1 MSKIDMAAETNTHY
15 LQLLSKLFPTIADA
29 ATEVINLEAIMNLPK
44 GTEHFLADLHGE
56 NEAFL
61 HVLKN
66 ASGNIKRKVNEI
78 FGNNIR
84 EAEKKELCTLIYY
97 PEQKLELIKAQE
109 TDLDDWYRI
118 TIHQLVKVCRDVSS
132 KYTRS
137 KVRKSLPD
145 DFSYIIEE
153 LLHERTDDQDKA
165 AYVAVIVNTI
175 ISTGRADAFI
185 EAICNVIQR
194 LAIDQLHILGDIYDR
209 GPGAHKIMDTLKLYH
224 SWDIQWGNH
233 DILWMGASAG
243 NDACI
248 CNVLRLSLRY
258 ANLATLEEYGINLVP
273 LATFALEVYGEDP
286 CEEFLPRLLP
296 GNTIDEKTQQLT
308 AKMHKAITVI
318 QLKEEAQIFHRHPEW
333 NMTDRCLLESIDPE
347 KRVWCHDGKEYEMKS
362 CCFPTLFGGS
372 LKAEGGG
379 RTDSAQEPPSYN
391 LTPEEADLMKKLHHS
406 FRISEK
412 LQKHIRILLS
422 HGCMYAI
429 SNSNLLFH
437 ASIPLNDDGSL
448 KEVEI
453 YPGKKYSGK
462 ELMHNIGIMIRA
474 AFNTHI
480 SSPNLAA
487 TDEYPRDYARDYF
500 LYLWCGKDSPLFDKS
515 KMATFERYFLTDK
528 ETYKEEK
535 GAYFRLRNNE
545 EVCDRIL
552 DAFGIKGPNR
562 HIINGHVPV
571 HVAKGENPIKAGGR
585 LMVIDGGFSEAYHS
599 ETGIAGYTLIYHS
612 RGFQLVQHEPFT
624 STQDAIQRGT
634 DIKSTTQ
641 IVEMSAHRMLVADTD
656 KGDELR
662 SQIADLKQ
670 LLHAYRQGIIKEK
683 RS

>member
-1 MSKIDMAAETNTHY
+1 MHY
-15 LQLLSKLFPTIADA
+15 LQLLSKSFPTIADA

-61 HVLKN
+61 HILKN

-78 FGNNIR
+78 FGNTIR
-84 EAEKKELCTLIYY
+84 ETEKKELCTLIYY

-132 KYTRS
+132 KYTHS
-137 KVRKSLPD
+137 KVRKSLPH

-165 AYVAVIVNTI
+165 AYVAVIVDTI

-209 GPGAHKIMDTLKLYH
+209 GPGAHKIMDTLKQYH

-233 DILWMGASAG
+233 DILWMGVSAG

-273 LATFALEVYGEDP
+273 LATFALEVYGDDP
-286 CEEFLPRLLP
+286 CEEFQPRLLP
-296 GNTIDEKTQQLT
+296 GNSMDEKTRQLT

-318 QLKEEAQIFHRHPEW
+318 QLKEEAQIINRHPEW
-333 NMTDRCLLESIDPE
+333 QMTDRCLFDCIDYE
-347 KRVWCHDGKEYEMKS
+347 KGECNINGKDYAMRSCH
-362 CCFPTLFGGS
+362 FPTIS
-372 LKAEGGG
+372 CSQQH
-379 RTDSAQEPPSYN
+379 DM
-391 LTPEEADLMKKLHHS
+391 LTPEEEDLMKKLHHS

-453 YPGKKYSGK
+453 YPGKKFSGK
-462 ELMHNIGIMIRA
+462 ELMHNIGIMIRS
-474 AFNTHI
+474 AFNSHAG
-480 SSPNLAA
+480 SSTIAM
-487 TDEYPRDYARDYF
+487 DEYPRDYARDYF
-500 LYLWCGKDSPLFDKS
+500 LYLWCGPDSPLFDKS

-528 ETYKEEK
+528 ETFIEEK

-545 EVCDRIL
+545 EICDRIL

-571 HVAKGENPIKAGGR
+571 HVAKGENPIKAGGK

-634 DIKSTTQ
+634 DIKSTMQ

-662 SQIADLKQ
+662 TQIADLKQ
-670 LLHAYRQGIIKEK
+670 LLHAYRHGIIKEK
-683 RS
+683 RN